1 MLFKEISK
9 GVGTKCIPV
18 SDEEVEEAKKIYLEL
33 LNLIEKSDAK
43 DSNYS

>member
-1 MLFKEISK
+1 MISQK
-9 GVGTKCIPV
+9 TDIPI
-18 SDEEVEEAKKIYLEL
+18 SAIKRIDLEL